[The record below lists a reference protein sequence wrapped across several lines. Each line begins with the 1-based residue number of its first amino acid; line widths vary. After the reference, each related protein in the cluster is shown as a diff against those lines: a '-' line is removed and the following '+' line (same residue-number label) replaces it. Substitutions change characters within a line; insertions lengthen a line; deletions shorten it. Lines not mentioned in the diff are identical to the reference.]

1 VIGGLVLAFVEGVGI
16 GAVYFGTLWLVVR
29 RLHRLAWPAV
39 WLGATGILRLAVAL
53 GLFALLGAGRWEWLV
68 AALAGFLAVRLA
80 LAHGVGVPKGWPR
93 RAAVAART
101 GGGGIR

>member
-1 VIGGLVLAFVEGVGI
+1 VIGGLALAFVGGVGI

-29 RLHRLAWPAV
+29 RLPRQARPAL

-53 GLFALLGAGRWEWLV
+53 GLFALLADGRWEWLV

-80 LAHGVGVPKGWPR
+80 LTRGVGLPGGRPR
-93 RAAVAART
+93 RAAVAPRP
-101 GGGGIR
+101 GGGGMR